1 MKKRENF
8 SLKIPHITFEAYFC
22 NCIPSGRKDLLDL
35 ANMQNYHHLVEIEGT
50 HDNHPCQKLDDT
62 QTVK

>member
-1 MKKRENF
+1 MENN
-8 SLKIPHITFEAYFC
+8 SVKIPRITFEAYFW
-22 NCIPSGRKDLLDL
+22 NCIPSARKDFLDL

-50 HDNHPCQKLDDT
+50 HDNQPCQKLDDT